1 MIARAG
7 AVLGAA
13 LLLAPA
19 ALGANPRDIARDL
32 EDGKLDGTYTAQ
44 ELSQFL
50 GDATVQGYGAPEARV
65 LGREFV
71 RQQPAAVAGAESL
84 PFTGVDLAL
93 MTAGGAALLLLGFA
107 VRRLARDHR

>member
-44 ELSQFL
+44 ELARFL

-65 LGREFV
+65 LGREF